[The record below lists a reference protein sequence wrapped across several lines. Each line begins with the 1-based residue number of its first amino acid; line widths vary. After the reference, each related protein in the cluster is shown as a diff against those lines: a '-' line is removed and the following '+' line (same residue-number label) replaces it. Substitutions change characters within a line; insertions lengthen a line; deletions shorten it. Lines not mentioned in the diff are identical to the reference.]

1 MSSIFSTEGKLAGF
15 LNRLGDLILLNI
27 LTAVCMIPIVTAGA
41 ALTSMYELT
50 LKMVKNEEGPIMA
63 SYFRAFKSNFKKS
76 TIIWLIGGGI
86 CLFLVMDIYL
96 LNGLDASWVMYY
108 KIVLFVLM
116 AVVLM
121 FTIFALV
128 TAARFENTLKNTIK
142 NGILFCVIH
151 FLKSLLMFV
160 VMLLPIALLFVSYRF
175 WSVIVLIGISGPA
188 YVTSFYFR
196 SLFKDFEN

>member
-1 MSSIFSTEGKLAGF
+1 
-15 LNRLGDLILLNI
+15 
-27 LTAVCMIPIVTAGA
+27 
-41 ALTSMYELT
+41 
-50 LKMVKNEEGPIMA
+50 
-63 SYFRAFKSNFKKS
+63 
-76 TIIWLIGGGI
+76 
-86 CLFLVMDIYL
+86 
-96 LNGLDASWVMYY
+96 
-108 KIVLFVLM
+108 M

-128 TAARFENTLKNTIK
+128 TAARFENTLKNTMK

>member
-27 LTAVCMIPIVTAGA
+27 LTAVCMIPVVTAGA

-50 LKMVKNEEGPIMA
+50 LKMVKNEEGPITA

-86 CLFLVMDIYL
+86 CLFLVLDIYL
-96 LNGLDASWVMYY
+96 LNRLDASWVMYY
-108 KIVLFVLM
+108 KIVLFV
-116 AVVLM
+116 M

-128 TAARFENTLKNTIK
+128 TAARFENTLNNTIK
-142 NGILFCVIH
+142 NVILFCVIH